1 MPSSLN
7 GAFHYCRWLTSR
19 SGSHFASSFL
29 LLPPARR
36 RGMEA
41 VYAFCRAMDD
51 IVDREGVLPEEARRE
66 LEAWRRELEACE
78 QGFPAH
84 PIAVAIAEIRQRYGI
99 PMDLF
104 RKLITGV
111 EMDLGSRRYGTFEE
125 LKVYC
130 EHVASVVG
138 LISVRVFGC
147 RHPDADRYAVDLGI
161 ALQLTNIL
169 RDLKTDAV
177 AGRSYLPAEDLRRFG
192 VSESEL
198 SSLAVRADPEQG
210 RRIEARQR
218 SSFDKLR
225 MTGELS
231 DQFRELMAF
240 ECERAWQYFEKAR
253 QALRSSREG
262 RKLLP
267 ARIMGGVYARLL
279 HRIQES
285 GYDVFSRRLKVT
297 HAEQVWI
304 AANSFI
310 RSS

>member
-1 MPSSLN
+1 
-7 GAFHYCRWLTSR
+7 
-19 SGSHFASSFL
+19 
-29 LLPPARR
+29 
-36 RGMEA
+36 MEA

-51 IVDREGVLPEEARRE
+51 IVDREDTVPEEAKRE
-66 LEAWRRELEACE
+66 LEAWRRELDACE
-78 QGFPAH
+78 AGFPAH

-147 RHPDADRYAVDLGI
+147 RHPEADRYATDLGI

-169 RDLKTDAV
+169 RDLKTDAA
-177 AGRSYLPAEDLRRFG
+177 AGRIYLPAEDLRRFG
-192 VSESEL
+192 VSESDLKGWGDRQPFIL
-198 SSLAVRADPEQG
+198 SLSKDERSRFQALMDFQFQRAH
-210 RRIEARQR
+210 
-218 SSFDKLR
+218 SHFD
-225 MTGELS
+225 
-231 DQFRELMAF
+231 
-240 ECERAWQYFEKAR
+240 RAA
-253 QALRSSREG
+253 QALRSTGEG
-262 RKLLP
+262 RKLFP

-279 HRIQES
+279 RRIQES
-285 GYDVFSRRLKVT
+285 GYDVFSRRLKIT
-297 HAEQVWI
+297 RAEQVWI

>member
-1 MPSSLN
+1 MPSSLD
-7 GAFHYCRWLTSR
+7 GAFHYCKWLTGR
-19 SGSHFASSFL
+19 SGSHFSSSFL
-29 LLPPARR
+29 LLPPVRR
-36 RGMEA
+36 QAMEA

-51 IVDREGVLPEEARRE
+51 IVDREDAVPEEARRE
-66 LEAWRRELEACE
+66 LEAWRRELDACE

-84 PIAVAIAEIRQRYGI
+84 PVAVAIAEIRKSYGI

-169 RDLKTDAV
+169 RDLKADAA
-177 AGRSYLPAEDLRRFG
+177 AGRIYLPAEDFRRFG
-192 VSESEL
+192 CSE
-198 SSLAVRADPEQG
+198 
-210 RRIEARQR
+210 
-218 SSFDKLR
+218 
-225 MTGELS
+225 
-231 DQFRELMAF
+231 RELLEGNLSGGLKKLLEFQAA
-240 ECERAWQYFEKAR
+240 RAWEHFGKAR
-253 QALRSSREG
+253 QALRSSGEG
-262 RKLLP
+262 RELLP

-279 HRIQES
+279 RRIQES
-285 GYDVFSRRLKVT
+285 GYDVFSRRARVSVPAQWWVAVQCLVT
-297 HAEQVWI
+297 
-304 AANSFI
+304 
-310 RSS
+310 SSS